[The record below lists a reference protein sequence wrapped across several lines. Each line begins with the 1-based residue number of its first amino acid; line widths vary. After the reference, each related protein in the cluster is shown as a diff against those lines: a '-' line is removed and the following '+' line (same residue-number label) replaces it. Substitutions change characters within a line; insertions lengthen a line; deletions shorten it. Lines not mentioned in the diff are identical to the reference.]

1 MFCTNGQIPSS
12 VLAFTS
18 FYLHGSIAVLAYDT
32 QIYSSCSPSHVD
44 DLSPTLSGCVNYV
57 ADWMQ
62 TNRFQLNPGK
72 MELPWCTT
80 SRRQNRLPT
89 ATLTVG
95 STTVSPVSSVRHLGI
110 FVDSDLVMP
119 TLSVACLT
127 TSRTQR
133 HSSAYTGYE
142 CPKGSCSRLQC
153 RLTGHCTV
161 MLLNTY
167 GSLHQSPTFR
177 LDKDF
182 GLQPRINCAFLL
194 SDCLL

>member
-1 MFCTNGQIPSS
+1 MFCTNGQIAFSL
-12 VLAFTS
+12 LAFTS
-18 FYLHGSIAVLAYDT
+18 FYLHGSIAVIAYDA

-44 DLSPTLSGCVNYV
+44 DLSPTLSGCVNDV
-57 ADWMQ
+57 VDWMQ
-62 TNRFQLNPGK
+62 TNQFQLNPGK
-72 MELPWCTT
+72 MELLWCTT

-89 ATLTVG
+89 ATLTVD
-95 STTVSPVSSVRHLGI
+95 SPTVSQVSSVRDLGI
-110 FVDSDLVMP
+110 FIDSEQVMH

-127 TSRTQR
+127 TSRTR
-133 HSSAYTGYE
+133 SSAYTGYE
-142 CPKGSCSRLQC
+142 CPKGSCSRSQC
-153 RLTGHCTV
+153 RLNGHCMV

-182 GLQPRINCAFLL
+182 GLQPRMICAFLL